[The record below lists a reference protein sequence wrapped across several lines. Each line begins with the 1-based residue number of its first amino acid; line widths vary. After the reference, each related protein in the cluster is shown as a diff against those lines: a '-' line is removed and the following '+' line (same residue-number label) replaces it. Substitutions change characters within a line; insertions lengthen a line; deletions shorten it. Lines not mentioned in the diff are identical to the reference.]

1 MGTAPS
7 GQFAGQNW
15 LIIPAPLAVNE
26 SPPRSISD
34 QKWLLV
40 LSGVCIPNLEGTLL
54 NDWRRETLTIV
65 PDIDSPLEF
74 AITRYSIPKPQN
86 PNNPPVPK
94 FNLEPVGWVPFA
106 AVSSTFDNNT
116 TDAGFAVDVW
126 RPTPFVHTTDVVSG
140 QPVTNVFAGIDVDVA
155 VRNSKAFLYRVSY
168 YVTLVGKIVFVPPM
182 Q

>member
-15 LIIPAPLAVNE
+15 VIIPAPLAVNE

-34 QKWLLV
+34 QKWLVV
-40 LSGVCIPNLEGTLL
+40 LSGVCIPNLEGTLV

-65 PDIDSPLEF
+65 PDINSPLEF
-74 AITRYSIPKPQN
+74 AITQYSIPQPQN
-86 PNNPPVPK
+86 PNEPPVPAL
-94 FNLEPVGWVPFA
+94 NLEGWVPFA
-106 AVSSTFDNNT
+106 AVSSTFENNT

-126 RPTPFVHTTDVVSG
+126 RPTPFVHTINVVTG
-140 QPVTNVFAGIDVDVA
+140 QPVNNIFAGIDVDVA
-155 VRNSKAFLYRVSY
+155 VRNSKAFLYRISY
-168 YVTLVGKIVFVPPM
+168 NVTLVGRMVFVPPM